1 MEHIDA
7 VVVGGGLGGL
17 TCAYCLAQEGMQV
30 LVLERGDHP
39 GSKNVTGGRIYLR
52 PLRPYLPDFWED
64 APLERQVTKEVI
76 TMLGQGSSLTM
87 QFTSDKFRESPA
99 HSYTIL
105 RSRFDKWLGERVA
118 EKGGFVVP
126 QRRVTELLRENG
138 RIAGVVA
145 EEEEIRADVVIAADG
160 ALSLM
165 AEQAG
170 LRGPLAPRHAAVAL
184 KEVIRLSPEAIEE
197 RFSLSPGEGAAH
209 LFFGDITAGLFG
221 AGFLYTNRD
230 TLSLGLVLGID
241 AFLKSKPDTE
251 THQIFEAF
259 KAREEI
265 AHLIKDGE
273 MVEYAAHLIP
283 EGGNRP
289 LAKPYGDGILVIGDA
304 AGLALNMG
312 ITVRGMEFAIASGY
326 MAAQTVKEA
335 KQKGDFSASTLALYQ
350 TLLKESFV
358 LKDVETFRHSLE
370 TLENPRITSFY
381 PEWACKLVEQLF
393 WIGEGPKQR
402 ISATLW
408 KGARQGL
415 LNLQAFKDLLMLRRI

>member
-1 MEHIDA
+1 VERIDA

-17 TCAYCLAQEGMQV
+17 TCAYCLVQEGMQV

-39 GSKNVTGGRIYLR
+39 GSKNVTGGRLYLR
-52 PLRPYLPDFWED
+52 PLRPYLPELWEA
-64 APLERQVTKEVI
+64 APLERVVSKEVI

-87 QFTSDKFRESPA
+87 QFTSEKFREMPA

-126 QRRVTELLRENG
+126 QRRVTDLMKEDG
-138 RIAGVVA
+138 RIVGVVA
-145 EEEEIRADVVIAADG
+145 EGEEIRADVVIAADG
-160 ALSLM
+160 VLSLM

-170 LRGPLAPRHAAVAL
+170 LREPLALRHAAVAI
-184 KEVIRLSPEAIEE
+184 KEVIRLAPAVIEE
-197 RFSLSPGEGAAH
+197 RFGVAPGEGAAH
-209 LFFGDITAGLFG
+209 LFFGAVTAGLFG
-221 AGFLYTNRD
+221 GGFLYTNRD

-241 AFLKSKPDTE
+241 AFLKSKPTIE

-259 KAREEI
+259 KGRQEI

-273 MVEYAAHLIP
+273 LVEYSAHLIP
-283 EGGNRP
+283 EGGNSP
-289 LAKPYGDGILVIGDA
+289 LPKPYGDGILVVGDA

-326 MAAQTVKEA
+326 MAAQTVKKA
-335 KQKGDFSASTLALYQ
+335 KEKGDFSASSLALYQ

-358 LKDVETFRHSLE
+358 LKDIETFRHSLE
-370 TLENPRITSFY
+370 VWENPRMTGFY
-381 PEWACKLVEQLF
+381 PQWACKVLEQLF
-393 WIGEGPKQR
+393 WIGEGPKKR
-402 ISATLW
+402 IFSTLW
-408 KGARQGL
+408 KGAKQGL
-415 LNLQAFKDLLMLRRI
+415 LNIQALKDLWRMRRI